1 MFMNTQEILGLV
13 IIIACFGIA
22 FYYWATKVRKER
34 SKKEALAFLDGL
46 SETIYKEMIEIIKDF
61 DMSKYTS
68 LTDLETDLI
77 NDIYDK
83 IYIYIKSVIDYNIEK
98 NGETIISALAL
109 KVLDKQFII
118 DFIEKCII
126 RNNIHDEIS
135 SRFLSRNIE
144 EKSDNMIKNDES
156 LQDEFSDDA
165 KYVTVEDDKV
175 VESIIEDHLDTID
188 EIAKKLAEN
197 PSTLTIEER
206 EDLEKKLEAL
216 KALKPQKDIDEDEY
230 DPNTMEPLE

>member
-1 MFMNTQEILGLV
+1 MFMNTQEILGL
-13 IIIACFGIA
+13 IIIVACFGIA
-22 FYYWATKVRKER
+22 LYYWATKVRKER
-34 SKKEALAFLDGL
+34 SKEEALAFLDGL

-126 RNNIHDEIS
+126 HNNIHDVIS
-135 SRFLSRNIE
+135 SQFLSRNIE
-144 EKSDNMIKNDES
+144 EKSDNMLKNDES
-156 LQDEFSDDA
+156 LQSEFSDDA

-197 PSTLTIEER
+197 PSTLTSEER

-216 KALKPQKDIDEDEY
+216 KALKPQKDTDEDEY
-230 DPNTMEPLE
+230 DPDTMEPLE